1 MDPRHFYSGTALG
14 PALSAAGWAVH
25 HYAGPWAGLRGPA
38 AWTLLLAAVV
48 VLAVTCVRMALGPGR
63 PPRPPGTFPGPRVPE
78 SDEVRSYA
86 ARISGGP
93 GPQD

>member
-1 MDPRHFYSGTALG
+1 M
-14 PALSAAGWAVH
+14 H
-25 HYAGPWAGLRGPA
+25 HYGARCASPGAGLRGPA
-38 AWTLLLAAVV
+38 AWTLILVAVA

-63 PPRPPGTFPGPRVPE
+63 PPRSPGTFPGSGVPE

-86 ARISGGP
+86 ARISDGP